1 MARLF
6 ITEGLPCSGK
16 STMARLIADL
26 TGGRFYDEGE
36 PHPAECEFCAFIPDG
51 AQGDFSA
58 RELSELAACGERH
71 DGGLFVQLYGL
82 HDEALLQKA
91 LRFKIYDVLEWDV
104 ERPVMLHRWRSFAQS
119 AQGVYVFNCVLLQNP
134 MCETMMRF
142 NMPPEQSLGYIRG
155 ICEIIAPLDPVV
167 IYLRRSDPARDITAA
182 LPERGQDWLDGVT
195 DYHCSGGYGRAHA
208 LNGFGGY
215 ISALEGRQRRELEML
230 PLLPV
235 RSFVV
240 DTDDRAEAQKRV
252 KDIVGQCL

>member
-16 STMARLIADL
+16 STMARFIADL

-51 AQGDFSA
+51 AQGGFSA
-58 RELSELAACGERH
+58 RELSALAACGEKQ

-91 LRFKIYDVLEWDV
+91 LRFKVYDELEWNV
-104 ERPVMLHRWRSFAQS
+104 ERPVMLRRWQSFAQS
-119 AQGVYVFNCVLLQNP
+119 AQDVYVFNCVLLQNP

-142 NMPPEQSLGYIRG
+142 NMPQEQSLEYIRS
-155 ICEIIAPLDPVV
+155 ICEIIAPLDPVA

-195 DYHCSGGYGRAHA
+195 EYHCSGGYGRAHA
-208 LNGFGGY
+208 LHGFEGY
-215 ISALEGRQRRELEML
+215 IAALKERQRRELAILER
-230 PLLPV
+230 LPV
-235 RSFVV
+235 RSFII
-240 DTDDRAEAQKRV
+240 DEDDRERAQERV
-252 KDIVGQCL
+252 KELIGQCL

>member
-1 MARLF
+1 
-6 ITEGLPCSGK
+6 
-16 STMARLIADL
+16 
-26 TGGRFYDEGE
+26 
-36 PHPAECEFCAFIPDG
+36 
-51 AQGDFSA
+51 
-58 RELSELAACGERH
+58 
-71 DGGLFVQLYGL
+71 
-82 HDEALLQKA
+82 
-91 LRFKIYDVLEWDV
+91 
-104 ERPVMLHRWRSFAQS
+104 
-119 AQGVYVFNCVLLQNP
+119 
-134 MCETMMRF
+134 MMRF

-182 LPERGQDWLDGVT
+182 LPERGQGWLDGVT

-240 DTDDRAEAQKRV
+240 DTDDRAEAQERV